1 MSPSSTP
8 SEPAAV
14 QAEGLKLAPWHLGV
28 EISPGLTTED
38 LYRES
43 DPSGPFYD
51 PAPAIKGWLT
61 SLYPDGL
68 QGRSVFDC
76 ACNDGAYLFA
86 LKDIGAGRCY
96 GSDVRQ
102 HWINQA
108 RFLARHRH
116 KPSDDMEF
124 EVADLYEL
132 PDRSLEQFDIG
143 IFAGVFYHLPD
154 PIRGLQ
160 IAADLTKEV
169 LFVSTASRGDHPDD
183 LLVAVEESTTLEIS
197 GVHGL
202 AFYPT
207 GPKVLARMLAWMGFP
222 ALRCLNWENP
232 PGAAPFLD
240 TIQLVAAREERFL
253 DGLERQRPAGHAGML
268 MRMRETIRPR
278 AAILVVHA
286 EDDGPLDLPYR
297 EVRQF
302 PEPRD
307 PTNPAN
313 PEPDGRSL
321 MAQLDAL
328 GAAGAEYLVV
338 PSSAFPWLDKNP
350 EFKSSLDYR
359 YTAPVRDPTSCILY
373 DLGS

>member
-1 MSPSSTP
+1 VSRSSTP
-8 SEPAAV
+8 SKLDAV

-38 LYRES
+38 LYRAS
-43 DPSGPFYD
+43 DPSGAFYD

-76 ACNDGAYLFA
+76 ACNNGAYLFA

-108 RFLARHRH
+108 RFLLRHRH
-116 KPSDDMEF
+116 KPSDDMQF
-124 EVADLYEL
+124 EVSDLYDL
-132 PDRSLEQFDIG
+132 PDRGLEPFDIG

-169 LFVSTASRGDHPDD
+169 LFVATASRGDYPDD

-197 GVHGL
+197 GVHSL

-207 GPKVLARMLAWMGFP
+207 GPNVLTRMLAWMGFP
-222 ALRCLNWENP
+222 AVRCLNWCNP
-232 PGAAPFLD
+232 PGTKPFLD
-240 TIQLVAAREERFL
+240 AIQLVAAREERFL

-268 MRMRETIRPR
+268 MHMRETIRPR
-278 AAILVVHA
+278 ATILVVRA
-286 EDDGPLDLPYR
+286 EDDEPLDLPYG
-297 EVRQF
+297 EVREF

-307 PTNPAN
+307 PTK
-313 PEPDGRSL
+313 PEPDARSL
-321 MAQLDAL
+321 TAELDAL
-328 GAAGAEYLVV
+328 RAAGAEYLVV
-338 PSSAFPWLDKNP
+338 PSSAFPWLDENP
-350 EFKSSLDYR
+350 ELKTFLDDR
-359 YTAPVRDPTSCILY
+359 YAAPVRDATSCILY
-373 DLGS
+373 DLG